1 MAKQKRKI
9 TKKRN
14 THVKKRKAPKPR
26 SRKTK
31 KSKRVATK
39 VRHKVSRNVQKP
51 TKRKSR
57 KKIQRRASGSGTK
70 KEVFSSV
77 LNKNVILIKKFS
89 NFKTRFSIYDNPN
102 EIIEYMRPIVRRHF
116 NKIKPSYKDLWLF
129 SIKYS
134 FEIEGSDRSQYFSLS
149 ISKLKTFEN
158 LMHIVESTVL
168 AFLETAINEYSKN
181 FLDILIDG
189 LKLQGYK
196 KA

>member
-1 MAKQKRKI
+1 MLDLMAKQKRKI

-77 LNKNVILIKKFS
+77 LNKNVILITYCKFFS
-89 NFKTRFSIYDNPN
+89 SGSSLIVSKTYF
-102 EIIEYMRPIVRRHF
+102 E
-116 NKIKPSYKDLWLF
+116 
-129 SIKYS
+129 KY
-134 FEIEGSDRSQYFSLS
+134 I
-149 ISKLKTFEN
+149 FEN
-158 LMHIVESTVL
+158 FEEYIIDNK
-168 AFLETAINEYSKN
+168 FLSYEWY
-181 FLDILIDG
+181 IL
-189 LKLQGYK
+189 
-196 KA
+196 